1 MAETGGGRQRLLLYV
16 ICGGLIMGAGLGARH
31 VQGLF
36 LLPMTIERGFT
47 RESFA
52 FAIACQN
59 LVWGLAQ
66 PGAGMLADR
75 YGAAKVLV
83 GGLLV
88 YALGLWGMS
97 AAASPG
103 MLTLCA
109 GLLIGCGL
117 AGTTFG
123 VVYGAL
129 SRLAPVAHRGWALG
143 LAGAVGGLGQFV
155 MVPLAHG
162 LLDGVGV
169 AATLLLLAL
178 GMVALLPAGIAVREN
193 AAVAGGAQQSMGAAV
208 REAFGHRGFWML
220 NAGFLACGFQLAFIG
235 THLPA
240 YLLDHGLNARHA
252 TIGLALI
259 ALSNTVGT
267 YVAGVLGARARRKH
281 LLAGLYLIRVV
292 AIGLFITLPLS
303 PFTLYVFCVVMG
315 FLWLG
320 TVPLTNG
327 IVAQVFGLR
336 YLGTL
341 FGFVFF
347 GHQLGAFFGVWLG
360 GVVYEHTHSYQGLW
374 LGAMALGLIAAA
386 LHWPIDDRQIAR
398 PGPLPAAA

>member
-1 MAETGGGRQRLLLYV
+1 MAETGTGRQRLLLYV

-36 LLPMTIERGFT
+36 LLPMTMERGFS

-52 FAIACQN
+52 FAVACQN
-59 LVWGLAQ
+59 LIWGLAQ

-83 GGLLV
+83 GGLLL

-97 AAASPG
+97 AAASPL
-103 MLTLCA
+103 MLTLSA

-129 SRLAPVAHRGWALG
+129 SRLALEAHRGWALG

-162 LLDGVGV
+162 LLDGVGMAV
-169 AATLLLLAL
+169 TLLLLAL
-178 GMVALLPAGIAVREN
+178 MMVALLPAGIAVRESVK
-193 AAVAGGAQQSMGAAV
+193 AAGAAQQSMRAAL
-208 REAFGHRGFWML
+208 REAFAHRGFWML

-281 LLAGLYLIRVV
+281 LLAGLYLVRV
-292 AIGLFITLPLS
+292 AAMALFITLPLS
-303 PFTLYVFCVVMG
+303 PLTLYVFCVVMG

-347 GHQLGAFFGVWLG
+347 GHQLGAFLGVWLG
-360 GVVYEHTHSYQGLW
+360 GVVYEHTHSYHWLW
-374 LGAMALGLIAAA
+374 IGSIVLGVVAAA

-398 PGPLPAAA
+398 PALQPVAA